1 MQKRWLFL
9 AALVAGGFIGCGGGA
24 ADAVVR
30 VVVSGKVIKGG
41 QPVAKGR
48 ITLYP
53 VEGTKA
59 PTSGAEIMNGEYR
72 IDAKG
77 GVPVGTHRIEV
88 HEYEVKQNIPGRPSA
103 LDIEN
108 NILRNQSWKSRS
120 TTANRSSRISIS
132 IRIFRSILFYSRR

>member
-108 NILRNQSWKSRS
+108 NILPDQYNTKSKLE
-120 TTANRSSRISIS
+120 IKVDDGEPIVKD
-132 IRIFRSILFYSRR
+132 IDLDKDF